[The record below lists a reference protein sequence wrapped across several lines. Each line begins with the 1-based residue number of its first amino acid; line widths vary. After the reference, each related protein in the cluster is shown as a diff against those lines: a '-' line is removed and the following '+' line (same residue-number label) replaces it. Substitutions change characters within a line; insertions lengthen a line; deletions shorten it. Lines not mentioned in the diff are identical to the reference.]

1 MCQESRFAPGSL
13 VLWHHLALIT
23 TSTVV
28 IPSLRDD
35 ASVSAKSS
43 DTPSAG
49 TGNDTEAFRLLQ
61 GIPNRTSQEG
71 CRLEPTRAGESARR
85 RRRPER
91 RKVEA
96 WIPRGHSS
104 ECSGVCQASESP
116 PSRTTN
122 TEDSLRHRMVR

>member
-1 MCQESRFAPGSL
+1 MCKESRFAPGSL
-13 VLWHHLALIT
+13 VLWHHFALIT

-28 IPSLRDD
+28 ISSLRDD
-35 ASVSAKSS
+35 ASVSAESS

-49 TGNDTEAFRLLQ
+49 TDTEAFRLLQ

-71 CRLEPTRAGESARR
+71 WRLEPTRAGESARR

-96 WIPRGHSS
+96 WIPRCHFS
-104 ECSGVCQASESP
+104 ECSGVCQTSESP

-122 TEDSLRHRMVR
+122 TEDSPRHRMVR